1 MKEYSGFEGVGGWE
15 EDRSER
21 NWAMLCHLV
30 TFAGC
35 VVPFGNILAP
45 LGVWWAKRDTHPLV
59 RDQGLEAVNFQISMT
74 LYLIGAGLLSIVLI
88 GLPVLFGLIIFDF
101 VITVVAM
108 LRALEGSAYRY
119 PLNLRLVH

>member
-1 MKEYSGFEGVGGWE
+1 
-15 EDRSER
+15 
-21 NWAMLCHLV
+21 MLCHLV

-35 VVPFGNILAP
+35 VVPLGNILAP

-88 GLPVLFGLIIFDF
+88 GLPVLLGLIVFDF

-108 LRALEGSAYRY
+108 LRALDGSAYRY
-119 PLNLRLVH
+119 PLNLRLVSG